1 MKKILS
7 LLLCV
12 LMVLSLLPF
21 QVFAADEGQ
30 ASVYVTVSQEGTIP
44 LGKDEKQTLMAEVP
58 IPISAGATLHDV
70 LLRLH
75 QDYCPDGYFYGNTGG
90 YESVKKLWGKE
101 TGNTLFAVN
110 GNGVL
115 SGPTTTTVQ
124 DKDHITV
131 SVNQDNTYYADWIS
145 SFDAMS
151 KTTQV
156 NQPVTLTLKG
166 HLGMA
171 YYPDDMVEVPLGEI
185 SVGTVSASGLTVL
198 ETTDSNGQVSLSFDQ
213 AGTYYISAR
222 GTVLDEVV
230 TNWNTMEKEKKPCPI
245 IAPICVLTVKEDG
258 GDPGPGGQEEP
269 LGPRG
274 SYFSLGASLNEIP
287 TTGSA
292 GRSFYQAK
300 DGSVSTSAYFNP
312 DCKQYSATVS
322 QVTSAVTL
330 SYAMLQNLM
339 PKESARA
346 STNCNILVKGSSTP
360 ILSTSMDPDGNPWV
374 SLDAFAKALSQEKIQ
389 LVGDKTTLQFEYV
402 RISNPQETYLLD
414 FTITKNSAVEAPKT
428 DIVDQ
433 VVDYHPGQGGV
444 SNTDL
449 SAFQF
454 IYEGKTAWYRFAS
467 LGGFGGY
474 MTFSFDEPIMNDP
487 KNPYGIDFI
496 LYGNNFGYAPEPGN
510 VMVSQDGTTWYT
522 LAGSM
527 QYELTTKQG
536 VPATLLGKETI
547 EAIQIAG
554 TTKDGLLSVGKL
566 EPVYG
571 YGDVHSCSQKL
582 YAEEDDYVTGIPGE
596 IYSADHVNAI
606 GDGFDLMWAVDQDG
620 KPVKIDGIKFIRL
633 QTAVDYSSGFGPMST
648 EVGTIARTK
657 AESAEVGVTPGLQS
671 LTVNGKEILGSPATV
686 PTAQENNRYYEVNL
700 NDSSISML
708 DLSAVGK
715 AGDHIVV
722 NNAVFTGS
730 ASTRMMLSADGT
742 RMARV
747 VVQSGKMEPVIYT
760 IRAHGGG
767 DPAKNALLSD
777 VTVTPGDIK
786 KNPSTKDE
794 VNFELAQNVSSVKL
808 KLQSFHPEADIQI
821 SGGTLSAPISVKS
834 GVQSSA
840 IPIATGKNLF
850 AITVQSTDKS
860 VNHTYTLTLTRADSK
875 PVENIIQV
883 SFKLMGDVDHSNSG
897 KHQEQVWIDTTTLQ
911 VPTGSTVKYLTD
923 LMLYNRGIDFSA
935 PDNYIT
941 KIKNPSSGA
950 WLEEFTNGPN
960 SGWMYRHNGKIA
972 NSGYEQR
979 VLKNGDTVIW
989 SYSDDYTKEKDYES
1003 YEPWNGGPTELKP
1016 NSDVQTV
1023 KPSVQVERGIAR
1035 ASVNESQM
1043 REAVSAMQKSGANRL
1058 VIAVETGEVLKTAD
1072 VSLPGSTLS
1081 LLASEK
1087 GFSLTVETPQGSVQM
1102 PQEVL
1107 SSLETQSG
1115 RGEFRLT
1122 IEKKVASEVA
1132 LDGVNLQGSAILDVK
1147 FWADQT
1153 PLTQFNGNAITLLIP
1168 LPNDKSFEA
1177 GKRYKSIL
1185 LSEHQKPEYTWS
1197 ETVAQGGTLFAKLNT
1212 KHLSTFIV
1220 TKEPFTQFTDV
1231 GETAW
1236 YQDAVAFVLGRG
1248 WMDGVSSG
1256 TFAPDQS
1263 MTRAMLVT
1271 VLYRMEGK
1279 PAVTGSNPYT
1289 DVSADDWYS
1298 DAVLWA
1304 TNHTIVSGY
1313 GNGRF
1318 GSDNPITREELA
1330 TILRNYAKLKQY
1342 SLKNPKDLAG
1352 YQDAGQISSWAQD
1365 ALGWANA
1372 EGLLAGRSEKILAP
1386 KDTATR
1392 AEVATLLMRFSNTI
1406 VP

>member
-12 LMVLSLLPF
+12 LMVLSLLPS
-21 QVFAADEGQ
+21 QVFAADLGQ
-30 ASVYVTVSQEGTIP
+30 SYVYVTVSQEGTIP
-44 LGKDEKQTLMAEVP
+44 LGKDGEQSLMAEVP
-58 IPISAGATLHDV
+58 IPISAGETLHDV
-70 LLRLH
+70 LLKLH
-75 QDYCPDGYFYGNTGG
+75 NKYCPDGYYFGNTGG

-101 TGNTLFAVN
+101 TGNFLFAIN

-115 SGPTTTTVQ
+115 SKPTATTVQ
-124 DKDHITV
+124 DKDHITA
-131 SVNQDNTYYADWIS
+131 SVNQDNTYYADWLS
-145 SFDAMS
+145 SFDVVS
-151 KTTQV
+151 KTAQV
-156 NQPVTLTLKG
+156 DQPITLTLKG

-171 YYPDDMVEVPLGEI
+171 YDPEDMIDVPLSKI
-185 SVGTVSASGLTVL
+185 SVGTVSSSGLKVL
-198 ETTDSNGQVSLSFDQ
+198 GETDSNGQVSLTFDQ
-213 AGTYYISAR
+213 VGTYYISAQ
-222 GTVLDEVV
+222 GTVLDKVV
-230 TNWNTMEKEKKPCPI
+230 IDWSTMEKAEKPCPI
-245 IAPICVLTVKEDG
+245 IAPICVLTVKEEEDG
-258 GDPGPGGQEEP
+258 GDPGSGGQEEP

-274 SYFSLGASLNEIP
+274 SYFSLGASLNEIR
-287 TTGSA
+287 TTGNV
-292 GRSFYQAK
+292 GRSFYQVK

-322 QVTSAVTL
+322 QDASAVTL
-330 SYAMLQNLM
+330 SYAMLLNLM

-346 STNCNILVKGSSTP
+346 STTCTVRKNDTP
-360 ILSTSMDPDGNPWV
+360 ILPSSEDPDGSPWV
-374 SLDAFAKALSQEKIQ
+374 SFDAFAKALSQETIS
-389 LVGDKTTLQFEYV
+389 LVGDKTMLEFEYV
-402 RISNPQETYLLD
+402 RVSNPQETYRLY

-433 VVDYHPGQGGV
+433 VVDYNPGDGGV
-444 SNTDL
+444 ANSDL
-449 SAFQF
+449 SVFDF
-454 IYEGKTAWYRFAS
+454 IFEGKTAWYRFAS

-474 MTFSFDEPIMNDP
+474 MTFSFDEPIRNDP

-496 LYGNNFGYAPEPGN
+496 LYGNNFGYAPEPGT
-510 VMVSQDGTTWYT
+510 VMVSKDGTTWYT

-536 VPATLLGKETI
+536 VPATLLGGETI
-547 EAIQIAG
+547 HALQIAG

-582 YAEEDDYVTGIPGE
+582 YAEEDDYVTGVPGE

-606 GDGFDLMWAVDQDG
+606 GDGFDLMWAVDEAG
-620 KPVKIDGIKFIRL
+620 KPVEIDGIKFIRL
-633 QTAVDYSSGFGPMST
+633 QTAVDYRSSFGPMST

-657 AESAEVGVTPGLQS
+657 AESEAVQVTPGLQS
-671 LTVNGKEILGSPATV
+671 LTVNGKDILNSPTNTIHQGA
-686 PTAQENNRYYEVNL
+686 NRYYEVNL
-700 NDSSISML
+700 NDPSISML

-722 NNAVFTGS
+722 NNAVFSGS
-730 ASTRMMLSADGT
+730 ASTRMMLAPDGT

-747 VVQSGKMEPVIYT
+747 VVQSGKMEPVMYT
-760 IRAHGGG
+760 IRAYGGG

-777 VTVTPGDIK
+777 VTVTPGDVK
-786 KNPSTKDE
+786 KSPSAQNTLEFD
-794 VNFELAQNVSSVKL
+794 LAQNVTSVKL
-808 KLQSFHPEADIQI
+808 KVQSYHPDADIQI
-821 SGGTLSAPISVKS
+821 SGGKLTAPIPVKS

-840 IPIATGKNLF
+840 IPLDTGKNLF
-850 AITVQSTDKS
+850 TITVRSTDKTVS
-860 VNHTYTLTLTRADSK
+860 HTYALTLTRADSK
-875 PVENIIQV
+875 PEDSSVQV
-883 SFKLMGDVDHSNSG
+883 SFKLVGDVDHSKGGS
-897 KHQEQVWIDTTTLQ
+897 HQEQVWINTTTLQ
-911 VPTGSTVKYLTD
+911 VPAGSTVKYLTE

-972 NSGYEQR
+972 NAGYEQR

-1003 YEPWNGGPTELKP
+1003 YEPWKGGTTEQKP
-1016 NSDVQTV
+1016 NGDVQTI
-1023 KPSVQVERGIAR
+1023 KPSVRVDRGMAR

-1043 REAVSAMQKSGANRL
+1043 REALTAMQKSGANRL
-1058 VIAVETGEVLKTAD
+1058 VIAVEAGETFQRAE
-1072 VSLPGSTLS
+1072 VSLTGSTLS
-1081 LLASEK
+1081 VLASEK
-1087 GFSLTVETPQGSVQM
+1087 GISLTVETPQGSVQI

-1107 SSLETQSG
+1107 SSLETQRG
-1115 RGEFRLT
+1115 PGEFRLT
-1122 IEKKVASEVA
+1122 MEKKAASEVS

-1147 FWADQT
+1147 FWVDQT
-1153 PLTQFNGNAITLLIP
+1153 PVTQFNGNAISLLIP

-1197 ETVAQGGTLFAKLNT
+1197 ETVAQGGTLVAKLNT
-1212 KHLSTFIV
+1212 KHLTTFVV
-1220 TKEPFTQFTDV
+1220 TKEPFIAFIDV
-1231 GETAW
+1231 AETAW
-1236 YQDAVAFVLGRG
+1236 YQDAVLFVLGRG

-1279 PAVTGSNPYT
+1279 PAVTGTNPYT
-1289 DVSADDWYS
+1289 DVLEDSWYS
-1298 DAVLWA
+1298 NAVLWA
-1304 TNHTIVSGY
+1304 TNHKIVSGY

-1342 SLKNPKDLAG
+1342 SVERSKDLAG
-1352 YQDAGQISSWAQD
+1352 YQDASEISSWARN

-1372 EGLLAGRSEKILAP
+1372 EGLLAGRSEKLLAP
-1386 KDTATR
+1386 RDTATR
-1392 AEVATLLMRFSNTI
+1392 AEVATLLMRFSSTI